1 LDKHISE
8 WPLNYTSV
16 KIKAARIG
24 QVLAS
29 WASAGQGN
37 ASQVSKPAWRGW
49 ILWLKRRVKE
59 NMSGLSVDNVAIET
73 TGRALV

>member
-8 WPLNYTSV
+8 WRLNYTSV

-24 QVLAS
+24 QVSAS

-37 ASQVSKPAWRGW
+37 VSQVSEPAWRGW

-59 NMSGLSVDNVAIET
+59 SMSGLSVNSAATET
-73 TGRALV
+73 TAQVLM